1 MWFEDPGTEEF
12 RGLNLKTLDVDEAY
26 LNITL
31 TPDAP
36 QSLHLYSLTSNCH
49 QVNNRP
55 RLRLAPDLTF
65 TPFSYS
71 SSLVDPHPGMS
82 GLRKKLHDSVWE
94 RLIESDSHIGCIC
107 RYPSSIFQW
116 KNCCISK
123 LKLDF
128 FSRFCGSDF
137 IAEKSYRIL

>member
-49 QVNNRP
+49 QINISLKQKYDVYHRISRTLRVPGVPAPPIGLVAAAFQLCNNDE
-55 RLRLAPDLTF
+55 LATIAFLKQQWGAVAAMEEA
-65 TPFSYS
+65 YNRRRRQ
-71 SSLVDPHPGMS
+71 M
-82 GLRKKLHDSVWE
+82 KKAKK
-94 RLIESDSHIGCIC
+94 I
-107 RYPSSIFQW
+107 
-116 KNCCISK
+116 
-123 LKLDF
+123 
-128 FSRFCGSDF
+128 RFPKADNP
-137 IAEKSYRIL
+137 AT